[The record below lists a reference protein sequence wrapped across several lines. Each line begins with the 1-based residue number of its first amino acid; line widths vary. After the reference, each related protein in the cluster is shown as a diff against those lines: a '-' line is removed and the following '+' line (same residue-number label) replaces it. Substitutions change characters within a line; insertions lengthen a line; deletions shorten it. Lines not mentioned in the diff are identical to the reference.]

1 MAKKATKAAEVQ
13 ALPTGYT
20 PDLKKVY
27 KEEIVPAKNNG
38 MSAFIYTQLSD
49 VEEEMNGFVT
59 YDRKEI
65 KVDIK
70 KIKELNDLI

>member
-1 MAKKATKAAEVQ
+1 MLFNNKEDFQKEYVRFITK
-13 ALPTGYT
+13 
-20 PDLKKVY
+20 
-27 KEEIVPAKNNG
+27 EIIPAKRAG

-65 KVDIK
+65 KVDID
-70 KIKELNDLI
+70 KIREVNDSI